1 MLNVKVFICNMFQEN
16 CYVVSDEDNNCI
28 IIDCGALYQD
38 EQDKIIDY
46 IRQNNLRP
54 AHLLCTH
61 GHLDHVFGNITIYEE
76 FGLKPSVSSKDS
88 RLLENISGQV
98 KGFLNVD
105 YNMPTVPTGRFIDN
119 GEDITMGAHTFKVM
133 ETPGHSKGSVIFY
146 NKEDNIAFSGD
157 TLFRMSIGRTDLEGG
172 DYKEIQSSIKKMME
186 ELPENMKVYPG
197 HGPAT
202 TLREERLMNPYIGI

>member
-1 MLNVKVFICNMFQEN
+1 
-16 CYVVSDEDNNCI
+16 
-28 IIDCGALYQD
+28 
-38 EQDKIIDY
+38 
-46 IRQNNLRP
+46 
-54 AHLLCTH
+54 
-61 GHLDHVFGNITIYEE
+61 
-76 FGLKPSVSSKDS
+76 
-88 RLLENISGQV
+88 
-98 KGFLNVD
+98 
-105 YNMPTVPTGRFIDN
+105 
-119 GEDITMGAHTFKVM
+119 MGAHTFKVM

-146 NKEDNIAFSGD
+146 NKEENIAFSGD